1 MRARSAPSLPSSIP
15 QAHMQAESKSP
26 CLPSAAEEGLGGC
39 VAEQRVIAMA
49 FMEHVAMNRYLTI
62 IISFAHFSN

>member
-1 MRARSAPSLPSSIP
+1 
-15 QAHMQAESKSP
+15 MQAESKSP